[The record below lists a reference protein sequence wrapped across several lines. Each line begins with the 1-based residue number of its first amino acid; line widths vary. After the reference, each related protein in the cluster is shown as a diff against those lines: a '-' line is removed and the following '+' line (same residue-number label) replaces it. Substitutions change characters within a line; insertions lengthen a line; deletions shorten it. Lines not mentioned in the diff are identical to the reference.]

1 MIDLFSSH
9 DHMVKCCKCGKKI
22 SAEEAVKIDG
32 QLYCRECAQD
42 EKDWRFIEMMESI
55 GNK

>member
-22 SAEEAVKIDG
+22 PAEEAVKIDG
-32 QLYCRECAQD
+32 QLYCRECAED

-55 GNK
+55 GDK